1 MYSCGANLK
10 AVLGNLELEILY
22 WFSIMKANPEKFQ
35 LIILS
40 KKSYQRQKL
49 FVDNFKTD
57 ESDEVELLELAIDK
71 ELNFS
76 NHIDKL
82 RHNVQCKL
90 HALRQ
95 IRRYLSH

>member
-1 MYSCGANLK
+1 
-10 AVLGNLELEILY
+10 
-22 WFSIMKANPEKFQ
+22 MKANPEKFQ

-57 ESDEVELLELAIDK
+57 ESDEVGLLELAIHK
-71 ELNFS
+71 EPNFS

-82 RHNVQCKL
+82 CHNVQCKL